1 MATFLLIPGAG
12 GTVAYWSRVA
22 PLLAAKGHRAV
33 PVELPSGDPAAGVAE
48 YADAAAAQ
56 VDDASDLVVVGQS
69 MGGFTAPVVA
79 QRLGAR
85 LIVLVNAMT
94 PRGGES
100 MGEWWGNTGSQQARE
115 AQAARD
121 GRDLD
126 DDPDLI
132 ETFFHDVP
140 ADIRE
145 ASLREEL
152 EQTDTPFVA
161 PWPLD
166 AWPDIPTRFLQG
178 VDDRFFP
185 IEFQRRVVADR
196 LGIEVE
202 SLPGGHLIALS
213 RPVELAERLHACWLD
228 VAPDPAT

>member
-12 GTVAYWSRVA
+12 GAASYWSRVA
-22 PLLAAKGHRAV
+22 PLLEARGHRAIA
-33 PVELPSGDPAAGVAE
+33 VELPSGDPAAGVAE
-48 YADAAAAQ
+48 YADAAAAA
-56 VDDASDLVVVGQS
+56 VDDARDLVVVGQS

-94 PRGGES
+94 PRAGES

-115 AQAARD
+115 EQASRD

-140 ADIRE
+140 ADVRE
-145 ASLREEL
+145 ASLSVEL

-166 AWPDIPTRFLQG
+166 AWPDIPTRFVQG

-185 IEFQRRVVADR
+185 IGFQRRVVADR

-202 SLPGGHLIALS
+202 PLPGGHLIALS
-213 RPVELAERLHACWLD
+213 RPVELAARLHECWRD
-228 VAPDPAT
+228 VAAGAAT